1 MAVDRREFIK
11 IAGVSVIGL
20 TLGPALKLEEKVE
33 ASEGKVRR
41 DPKALK
47 GKRWAMVVDTRKC
60 EKCKKCVA
68 AEACHAYHNV
78 PKIPDPKREIKW
90 IWQESFE
97 HAFPHLA
104 AEGEHI
110 GEEIKRR
117 PFVILCNHCK
127 HPPCVRVCPTKAT
140 FQREDGIVMMD
151 MHRCIGCR
159 FCMAACPY
167 GSRSFNWMDP
177 RPYITKENPEYP
189 TRTKGVVEK
198 CDFCAERIDQGL
210 LPVCVEACPEKALV
224 FGDINDPNSEVSKL
238 VEKHFTLRRKLE
250 LGTDPQVYY
259 II

>member
-1 MAVDRREFIK
+1 MGMDRREFIK

-20 TLGPALKLEEKVE
+20 TLKPAAGLVGKLE

-41 DPKALK
+41 DPKALN
-47 GKRWAMVVDTRKC
+47 GKRWAMVIDTRKC

-68 AEACHAYHNV
+68 AEACHTYHNV

-104 AEGEHI
+104 AEGKYI
-110 GEEIKRR
+110 SEEIEKR
-117 PFVILCNHCK
+117 PFLILCNHCE
-127 HPPCVRVCPTKAT
+127 HPPCVRVCPTQAT

-177 RPYITKENPEYP
+177 RPYIAKKNPEYP

-210 LPVCVEACPEKALV
+210 QPVCVEACPEKALV
-224 FGDINDPNSEVSKL
+224 FGDISDPESEVRKL
-238 VEKHFTLRRKLE
+238 VEKHFTIRRKLE
-250 LGTDPQVYY
+250 LGTGPQIYY